1 MKLFIEIWTIQESG
15 KNLLHYFF
23 LHFLK
28 MYKHKSNF
36 YTKKKNLSFNTS
48 LEISR
53 LGFSK
58 FQTSSS
64 KWEAELMFDKLF
76 LCKNLFF
83 PVHWVFVIPH
93 IAICSIR
100 KENNKQVH
108 HSYLG
113 FGLPNAL
120 KL

>member
-1 MKLFIEIWTIQESG
+1 MDNSG
-15 KNLLHYFF
+15 KWQKFITLFF
-23 LHFLK
+23 LAFFKNVKAQIKFL
-28 MYKHKSNF
+28 HQ
-36 YTKKKNLSFNTS
+36 KNLSFNTS